1 MLDSTPP
8 RRHHAMSAAKILRR
22 VAAASA
28 VVVAAPDVTCI
39 SPPAWTPTSEMEMPS
54 FAAPAGAGAAAAAAS
69 STLRIFAFASA
80 SASASAAAP
89 ASRINPAFAPSA
101 KPTMPNDAPTLVP
114 TACAVVRFSASTI
127 AGSAVPNAM
136 MTAMQMLVPN
146 AIPHR
151 FTACPNPTP
160 PKPHRSEL
168 AHIAHS
174 SLLSALPYIVPS
186 VSAPTTATT
195 NAEPDVLPLPDLAGV
210 KTARRLGLRRDVPAP
225 VREAA
230 RDRRDDAR
238 GGAHR
243 AEGRSFDDDTAKR
256 GASLV
261 VMRNEMA
268 APRRAARCQGEFH
281 LRSISYDS

>member
-1 MLDSTPP
+1 
-8 RRHHAMSAAKILRR
+8 
-22 VAAASA
+22 
-28 VVVAAPDVTCI
+28 
-39 SPPAWTPTSEMEMPS
+39 MPS

-195 NAEPDVLPLPDLAGV
+195 NAVLMNGNIAL
-210 KTARRLGLRRDVPAP
+210 KRNQMFSHFQTSPA
-225 VREAA
+225 
-230 RDRRDDAR
+230 
-238 GGAHR
+238 
-243 AEGRSFDDDTAKR
+243 
-256 GASLV
+256 
-261 VMRNEMA
+261 
-268 APRRAARCQGEFH
+268 
-281 LRSISYDS
+281 